1 MRVVPGGD
9 RLARHGH
16 VVDPGEGEAVEP
28 AVPRDG
34 QPDGMSI
41 TLPAASACRG
51 CAAQN
56 DGSPVIG
63 VVVPGGV

>member
-1 MRVVPGGD
+1 MSWI
-9 RLARHGH
+9 
-16 VVDPGEGEAVEP
+16 P
-28 AVPRDG
+28 AKAKSTPSNRPFHASG
-34 QPDGMSI
+34 SQTATSI

>member
-1 MRVVPGGD
+1 
-9 RLARHGH
+9 
-16 VVDPGEGEAVEP
+16 VDPGEGEVDPSNRPFHASGSQT
-28 AVPRDG
+28 A
-34 QPDGMSI
+34 MSI

>member
-1 MRVVPGGD
+1 
-9 RLARHGH
+9 
-16 VVDPGEGEAVEP
+16 VDPGEGEAVEP